1 MKLLSLSSMVRY
13 FIRAAAAAVLSVWLA
28 CLAQHRQCHVLLQ
41 MRHLLE
47 VAPDVSKSEE
57 YARHAHAHQSGRPSH
72 MQAVSLQ
79 LLGFSDW
86 ATGTLSVCLTLGAAL
101 GFLTGGWLS
110 DALAW
115 RFPNAARP
123 FINQLSAAMTLPL
136 TIVLYKAMP
145 GRLTL
150 VTARLV
156 KGLDRHWHLVL
167 LIMAHSQGCAPHHPL
182 VQRCH
187 DPAPQ
192 ICPVQGCSTY
202 AHSSFGQH

>member
-1 MKLLSLSSMVRY
+1 MSCPASDALPP
-13 FIRAAAAAVLSVWLA
+13 
-28 CLAQHRQCHVLLQ
+28 
-41 MRHLLE
+41 
-47 VAPDVSKSEE
+47 PDVSNAERHSKACPCTSEW
-57 YARHAHAHQSGRPSH
+57 QTFSH

-145 GRLTL
+145 GRRPP
-150 VTARLV
+150 VVANR
-156 KGLDRHWHLVL
+156 
-167 LIMAHSQGCAPHHPL
+167 
-182 VQRCH
+182 VQALWIAVGISCH
-187 DPAPQ
+187 
-192 ICPVQGCSTY
+192 
-202 AHSSFGQH
+202 

>member
-1 MKLLSLSSMVRY
+1 MVRH
-13 FIRAAAAAVLSVWLA
+13 FIRAAPQQSFQRGLLA
-28 CLAQHRQCHVLLQ
+28 MPNIANVMSCFRCATSTRC
-41 MRHLLE
+41 E
-47 VAPDVSKSEE
+47 
-57 YARHAHAHQSGRPSH
+57 QSRATRKACRCTSAWQTFSH

-156 KGLDRHWHLVL
+156 KGFDRHWHLVL
-167 LIMAHSQGCAPHHPL
+167 LIMAYSQGCAPHHPL
-182 VQRCH
+182 MQRCH

-192 ICPVQGCSTY
+192 MCPVQGCSTY
-202 AHSSFGQH
+202 AHSSFGQP